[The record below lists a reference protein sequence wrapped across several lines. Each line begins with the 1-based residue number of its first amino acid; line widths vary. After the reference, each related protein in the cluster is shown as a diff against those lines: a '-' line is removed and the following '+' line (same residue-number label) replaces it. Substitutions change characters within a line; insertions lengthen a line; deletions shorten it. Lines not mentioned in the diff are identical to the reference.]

1 MIFKIGIF
9 LIALESALHLSL
21 QEKHSSP
28 IRESW
33 ACPYGHGMRVV
44 RDDEARELTKQNEKN
59 ELFLNSSELLIHAK
73 NLPQRLQRLALL
85 PWFECWLQQLR
96 TEKKSEHTIRAY
108 IVAAKTFTTTSLPNE
123 EVGTWDIVKEISV
136 SDLFTRCEPNNG
148 RIDSW
153 LNTIGDL
160 RPATINARIAAVTH
174 LLKWLS
180 YSIPE
185 WIQRPTRSRSLPRT
199 LGKTD
204 LQKVRLAATRSEDP
218 IAFPIITM
226 MLDTGLRCS
235 EICNLDLDDVD
246 LDDLSALVIGGK
258 GEKDRTV
265 LFTNAT
271 LNALEAWRPIRNTR
285 LKSCVRK
292 EDERS
297 LFFSSRSRRLNPRSV
312 QKLLDRIADASDIPR
327 TRLSPHVLRHSFAT
341 GLLERGADLVTIQR
355 LLGHANIS
363 TTRVYLEIGDQTLRE
378 IYHRA
383 QSLPIIDEA
392 DKDFSIENKIENS
405 PIVK

>member
-1 MIFKIGIF
+1 
-9 LIALESALHLSL
+9 
-21 QEKHSSP
+21 
-28 IRESW
+28 
-33 ACPYGHGMRVV
+33 MRVV
-44 RDDEARELTKQNEKN
+44 RDDEARELSKQNEQIDDSWVVETPQN
-59 ELFLNSSELLIHAK
+59 EPVLSSSELLIHTK

-85 PWFECWLQQLR
+85 PWFECWKQQLR
-96 TEKKSEHTIRAY
+96 AEKKSEHTIRAY
-108 IVAAKTFTTTSLPNE
+108 VVAAKTFTITSLPNE
-123 EVGTWDIVKEISV
+123 ENETWDTIQNLRV
-136 SDLFTRCEPNNG
+136 SELFTRSNPNNG

-153 LNTIGDL
+153 LNTIGEL
-160 RPATINARIAAVTH
+160 RPATINARIAAITH
-174 LLKWLS
+174 LLKWLG
-180 YSIPE
+180 YTIPE
-185 WIQRPTRSRSLPRT
+185 WIQRPSRSRSLPRT
-199 LGKTD
+199 LGKSD

-271 LNALEAWRPIRNTR
+271 LNALEAWSPIRNAR
-285 LKSCVRK
+285 LKSCTRK
-292 EDERS
+292 DDERS

-383 QSLPIIDEA
+383 QSSQENEKIDNDDA
-392 DKDFSIENKIENS
+392 TIENKIEKT
-405 PIVK
+405 PIIE

>member
-1 MIFKIGIF
+1 
-9 LIALESALHLSL
+9 
-21 QEKHSSP
+21 
-28 IRESW
+28 
-33 ACPYGHGMRVV
+33 MRVV
-44 RDDEARELTKQNEKN
+44 RDDEARELTEQNEEKTISKVVVDSKDKSD
-59 ELFLNSSELLIHAK
+59 LNSAELLIHTK

-85 PWFECWLQQLR
+85 PWFECWSQQLK
-96 TEKKSEHTIRAY
+96 TEKKSEHTIRSY
-108 IVAAKTFTTTSLPNE
+108 VVAAKTFTITHLPNE
-123 EVGTWDIVKEISV
+123 KISSWNEIKEIQV
-136 SDLFTRCEPNNG
+136 SELFNRINPDNG

-160 RPATINARIAAVTH
+160 RPATINARIAAITH
-174 LLKWLS
+174 LLKWMG
-180 YSIPE
+180 YAIPE
-185 WIQRPTRSRSLPRT
+185 WIQRPARSRTLPRT
-199 LGKTD
+199 LGKND
-204 LQKVRLAATRSEDP
+204 LQKVRLAAIRSEDP

-246 LDDLSALVIGGK
+246 LEDLSALVIGGK

-271 LNALEAWRPIRNTR
+271 SDALDAWRPIRNTR
-285 LKSCVRK
+285 LKNCTREK
-292 EDERS
+292 DLRS

-383 QSLPIIDEA
+383 QSSP
-392 DKDFSIENKIENS
+392 SIAELESEYSANNEEITESALSIK
-405 PIVK
+405 

>member
-1 MIFKIGIF
+1 
-9 LIALESALHLSL
+9 
-21 QEKHSSP
+21 
-28 IRESW
+28 
-33 ACPYGHGMRVV
+33 MRVV
-44 RDDEARELTKQNEKN
+44 RDDEARELTKQNEEKTMSEIVEN
-59 ELFLNSSELLIHAK
+59 SGQALNLNRTEILIHTK
-73 NLPQRLQRLALL
+73 NLPQRLQRLAFL
-85 PWFECWLQQLR
+85 PWFECWIQQLR
-96 TEKKSEHTIRAY
+96 TEKKSEHTIRSY
-108 IVAAKTFTTTSLPNE
+108 IVAAKAFTTTILPNE
-123 EVGTWDIVKEISV
+123 KKTSWKEIKNIQV
-136 SDLFTRCEPNNG
+136 TELFNRSNPENG
-148 RIDSW
+148 RIDAW
-153 LNTIGDL
+153 LNSIGEL
-160 RPATINARIAAVTH
+160 KPATINARIAAVTH
-174 LLKWLS
+174 LLKWMGHTV
-180 YSIPE
+180 PE

-199 LGKTD
+199 LGKND
-204 LQKVRLAATRSEDP
+204 LQKVRLAAMRSEDP
-218 IAFPIITM
+218 IAYPIITM

-246 LDDLSALVIGGK
+246 LEDLSALVIGGK

-271 LNALEAWRPIRNTR
+271 LDALDAWKPIRNVR
-285 LKSCVRK
+285 LKNCLK
-292 EDERS
+292 EEDKRS

-383 QSLPIIDEA
+383 QSSPSITELESEELDIKEER
-392 DKDFSIENKIENS
+392 IENIS
-405 PIVK
+405 PSIK

>member
-1 MIFKIGIF
+1 
-9 LIALESALHLSL
+9 
-21 QEKHSSP
+21 
-28 IRESW
+28 
-33 ACPYGHGMRVV
+33 MRVV
-44 RDDEARELTKQNEKN
+44 RDDEARELSKQNEQIDDSWVVETPQN
-59 ELFLNSSELLIHAK
+59 EPVLSSSELLIHTK

-85 PWFECWLQQLR
+85 PWFECWKQQLR
-96 TEKKSEHTIRAY
+96 AEKKSEHTIRAY
-108 IVAAKTFTTTSLPNE
+108 VVAAKTFTITPLPNE
-123 EVGTWDIVKEISV
+123 ENETWDTIQNLRV
-136 SDLFTRCEPNNG
+136 SELFTRSNPNNG

-153 LNTIGDL
+153 LNTIGEL
-160 RPATINARIAAVTH
+160 RPATINARIAAITH
-174 LLKWLS
+174 LLKWLG
-180 YSIPE
+180 YTIPE
-185 WIQRPTRSRSLPRT
+185 WIQRPSRSRSLPRT
-199 LGKTD
+199 LGKSD

-271 LNALEAWRPIRNTR
+271 LNALEAWSPIRNAR
-285 LKSCVRK
+285 LKSCTRK
-292 EDERS
+292 DDERS

-383 QSLPIIDEA
+383 QSSQENEKIDNDDA
-392 DKDFSIENKIENS
+392 TVENKIENT
-405 PIVK
+405 PIIE

>member
-1 MIFKIGIF
+1 
-9 LIALESALHLSL
+9 
-21 QEKHSSP
+21 
-28 IRESW
+28 
-33 ACPYGHGMRVV
+33 MRVV
-44 RDDEARELTKQNEKN
+44 RDDEARELTEQNEEKTISKVVANSN
-59 ELFLNSSELLIHAK
+59 EELNLNSAELLIHTK

-85 PWFECWLQQLR
+85 PWFECWSQQLK
-96 TEKKSEHTIRAY
+96 TEKKSEHTIRSY
-108 IVAAKTFTTTSLPNE
+108 VVAAKTFTTTPLPNE
-123 EVGTWDIVKEISV
+123 EIMSWNEIKEIQV
-136 SDLFTRCEPNNG
+136 SELFNRSNPNNG

-160 RPATINARIAAVTH
+160 RPATINARIAAITH
-174 LLKWLS
+174 LLKWMG
-180 YSIPE
+180 YTIPE
-185 WIQRPTRSRSLPRT
+185 WIQRPARSRSLPRT
-199 LGKTD
+199 LGKND
-204 LQKVRLAATRSEDP
+204 LQKVRLAAMRSEDP
-218 IAFPIITM
+218 IAFPVITM

-246 LDDLSALVIGGK
+246 LEDLSALVIGGK

-271 LNALEAWRPIRNTR
+271 LDALDAWRPIRNAR
-285 LKSCVRK
+285 LKNCTREK
-292 EDERS
+292 DQRS

-383 QSLPIIDEA
+383 QSSISIAELESENSETTEEIAESAPII
-392 DKDFSIENKIENS
+392 K
-405 PIVK
+405 

>member
-1 MIFKIGIF
+1 
-9 LIALESALHLSL
+9 
-21 QEKHSSP
+21 
-28 IRESW
+28 
-33 ACPYGHGMRVV
+33 MRVV
-44 RDDEARELTKQNEKN
+44 RDDEARELTKQNEEKIISEVIDDSN
-59 ELFLNSSELLIHAK
+59 HELNLKGAELLIHTK
-73 NLPQRLQRLALL
+73 KLPQRLQRLAFL
-85 PWFECWLQQLR
+85 PWYECWTQQLK
-96 TEKKSEHTIRAY
+96 TEKKSEHTIRSY
-108 IVAAKTFTTTSLPNE
+108 VVAAKTFTTTTLPNE
-123 EVGTWDIVKEISV
+123 EILSWNEIKEIQV
-136 SDLFTRCEPNNG
+136 SELFNRSNPNNG
-148 RIDSW
+148 RVDSW

-160 RPATINARIAAVTH
+160 RPATINARIAAITH
-174 LLKWLS
+174 LLKWMG
-180 YSIPE
+180 YAIPE
-185 WIQRPTRSRSLPRT
+185 WIQRPARSRSLPRT
-199 LGKTD
+199 LGKND
-204 LQKVRLAATRSEDP
+204 LQKVRLAAIRSEDP

-246 LDDLSALVIGGK
+246 LEDLSALVIGGK

-271 LNALEAWRPIRNTR
+271 LDALDAWRPIRNAR
-285 LKSCVRK
+285 LKNCTRE
-292 EDERS
+292 EDMRS

-383 QSLPIIDEA
+383 QSSPSIADLESDSGQITEDITENLP
-392 DKDFSIENKIENS
+392 SIK
-405 PIVK
+405 

>member
-1 MIFKIGIF
+1 
-9 LIALESALHLSL
+9 
-21 QEKHSSP
+21 
-28 IRESW
+28 
-33 ACPYGHGMRVV
+33 MRVV
-44 RDDEARELTKQNEKN
+44 RDDEARELTEQNEEKTISKVVVNSN
-59 ELFLNSSELLIHAK
+59 EELNLNSAELLIHTK

-85 PWFECWLQQLR
+85 PWFECWSQQLK
-96 TEKKSEHTIRAY
+96 TEKKSEHTIRSY
-108 IVAAKTFTTTSLPNE
+108 VVAAKTFTTTPLPNE
-123 EVGTWDIVKEISV
+123 KIMSWNEIKEIQV
-136 SDLFTRCEPNNG
+136 SELFNRSNPNNG

-160 RPATINARIAAVTH
+160 RPATINARIAAITH
-174 LLKWLS
+174 LLKWMG
-180 YSIPE
+180 YTIPE
-185 WIQRPTRSRSLPRT
+185 WIQRPARSRSLPRT
-199 LGKTD
+199 LGKND
-204 LQKVRLAATRSEDP
+204 LQKVRLAAMRSEDP
-218 IAFPIITM
+218 IAFPVITM

-246 LDDLSALVIGGK
+246 LEDLSALVIGGK

-271 LNALEAWRPIRNTR
+271 LDALDAWRPIRNAR
-285 LKSCVRK
+285 LKNCTREK
-292 EDERS
+292 DQRS

-383 QSLPIIDEA
+383 QSSISIAELESENSKTTEEITESAPII
-392 DKDFSIENKIENS
+392 K
-405 PIVK
+405 

>member
-1 MIFKIGIF
+1 
-9 LIALESALHLSL
+9 
-21 QEKHSSP
+21 
-28 IRESW
+28 
-33 ACPYGHGMRVV
+33 MRVV
-44 RDDEARELTKQNEKN
+44 RDDEARELTEQNEEKTISKVVANSN
-59 ELFLNSSELLIHAK
+59 EELNLNGAELLIHTK

-85 PWFECWLQQLR
+85 PWFECWSQQLK
-96 TEKKSEHTIRAY
+96 TEKKSEHTIRSY
-108 IVAAKTFTTTSLPNE
+108 VIAAKTFTTTPLPNE
-123 EVGTWDIVKEISV
+123 EIMSWNEIKEIQV
-136 SDLFTRCEPNNG
+136 SELFNRSNPNNG

-153 LNTIGDL
+153 LNTIGNL
-160 RPATINARIAAVTH
+160 RPATINARIAAITH
-174 LLKWLS
+174 LLKWMG
-180 YSIPE
+180 YTIPE
-185 WIQRPTRSRSLPRT
+185 WIQRPARSRSLPRT
-199 LGKTD
+199 LGKND
-204 LQKVRLAATRSEDP
+204 LQKVRLAAIRSEDP
-218 IAFPIITM
+218 IAFPVITM

-246 LDDLSALVIGGK
+246 LEDLSALVIGGK

-271 LNALEAWRPIRNTR
+271 LDALDAWRPIRNAR
-285 LKSCVRK
+285 LKNCTREK
-292 EDERS
+292 DQRS

-383 QSLPIIDEA
+383 QS
-392 DKDFSIENKIENS
+392 SISIAELESENS
-405 PIVK
+405 ETTEEITESAPTIK

>member
-1 MIFKIGIF
+1 
-9 LIALESALHLSL
+9 
-21 QEKHSSP
+21 
-28 IRESW
+28 
-33 ACPYGHGMRVV
+33 MRVV
-44 RDDEARELTKQNEKN
+44 RDDEARELTKQNEEKIISEVIDGSN
-59 ELFLNSSELLIHAK
+59 HESNLKGAELLIHTK
-73 NLPQRLQRLALL
+73 KLPQRLQRLAFL
-85 PWFECWLQQLR
+85 PWYECWTQQLK
-96 TEKKSEHTIRAY
+96 TEKKSEHTIRSY
-108 IVAAKTFTTTSLPNE
+108 VVAAKTFTTTTLPNE
-123 EVGTWDIVKEISV
+123 EILSWDEIKEIQV
-136 SDLFTRCEPNNG
+136 SELFNRSNPNNG
-148 RIDSW
+148 RVDSW

-160 RPATINARIAAVTH
+160 RPATINARIAAITH
-174 LLKWLS
+174 LLKWMG
-180 YSIPE
+180 YAIPE
-185 WIQRPTRSRSLPRT
+185 WIQRPARSRSLPRT
-199 LGKTD
+199 LGKND
-204 LQKVRLAATRSEDP
+204 LQKVRLAAIRSEDP

-246 LDDLSALVIGGK
+246 LEDLSALVIGGK

-271 LNALEAWRPIRNTR
+271 LDALDAWRPIRNAR
-285 LKSCVRK
+285 LKNCIRE
-292 EDERS
+292 EDMRS

-383 QSLPIIDEA
+383 QSSPSIADLESDSEQITEDIAENLP
-392 DKDFSIENKIENS
+392 SIK
-405 PIVK
+405 

>member
-1 MIFKIGIF
+1 
-9 LIALESALHLSL
+9 
-21 QEKHSSP
+21 
-28 IRESW
+28 
-33 ACPYGHGMRVV
+33 MRVV
-44 RDDEARELTKQNEKN
+44 RDDEARELTEQNEEKTISKVVVNSN
-59 ELFLNSSELLIHAK
+59 EKLNLNSAELLIHTK

-85 PWFECWLQQLR
+85 PWFECWSQQLK
-96 TEKKSEHTIRAY
+96 TEKKSEHTIRSY
-108 IVAAKTFTTTSLPNE
+108 VVAAKTFTTTPLPNE
-123 EVGTWDIVKEISV
+123 EIISWNEIKEIQV
-136 SDLFTRCEPNNG
+136 SELFNRSNPNNG

-160 RPATINARIAAVTH
+160 RPATINARIAAITH
-174 LLKWLS
+174 LLKWMG
-180 YSIPE
+180 YTIPE
-185 WIQRPTRSRSLPRT
+185 WIQRPARSRSLPRT
-199 LGKTD
+199 LGKND
-204 LQKVRLAATRSEDP
+204 LQKVRLAAIRSEDP
-218 IAFPIITM
+218 IAFPVITM

-246 LDDLSALVIGGK
+246 LEDLSALVIGGK

-271 LNALEAWRPIRNTR
+271 LDALDAWRPIRNAR
-285 LKSCVRK
+285 LKNCTREK
-292 EDERS
+292 DQRS

-383 QSLPIIDEA
+383 QS
-392 DKDFSIENKIENS
+392 SISIAELESENS
-405 PIVK
+405 ETTEEITESAPTVK

>member
-1 MIFKIGIF
+1 
-9 LIALESALHLSL
+9 
-21 QEKHSSP
+21 
-28 IRESW
+28 
-33 ACPYGHGMRVV
+33 MRVV
-44 RDDEARELTKQNEKN
+44 RDDEARELTEQNEEKTISEVVVNSN
-59 ELFLNSSELLIHAK
+59 EKLNLNSTELLIHTK
-73 NLPQRLQRLALL
+73 NLPQRLQRLAFL
-85 PWFECWLQQLR
+85 PWFECWSQQLK
-96 TEKKSEHTIRAY
+96 TEKKSEHTIRSY
-108 IVAAKTFTTTSLPNE
+108 VVAAKTFTTTPLPNE
-123 EVGTWDIVKEISV
+123 EIISWNEIKEIQV
-136 SDLFTRCEPNNG
+136 SELFNRSNPNNG

-160 RPATINARIAAVTH
+160 RPATINARIAAITH
-174 LLKWLS
+174 LLKWMG
-180 YSIPE
+180 YTIPE
-185 WIQRPTRSRSLPRT
+185 WIQRPARSRSLPRT
-199 LGKTD
+199 LGKND
-204 LQKVRLAATRSEDP
+204 LKKVRLAAIRSEDP
-218 IAFPIITM
+218 IAFPVITM

-246 LDDLSALVIGGK
+246 LEDLSALVIGGK

-271 LNALEAWRPIRNTR
+271 LDALDAWRPIRNAR
-285 LKSCVRK
+285 LKNCTREK
-292 EDERS
+292 DQRS

-383 QSLPIIDEA
+383 QS
-392 DKDFSIENKIENS
+392 SISIAELESENS
-405 PIVK
+405 ETTEEITESAPTVK

>member
-1 MIFKIGIF
+1 
-9 LIALESALHLSL
+9 
-21 QEKHSSP
+21 
-28 IRESW
+28 
-33 ACPYGHGMRVV
+33 MRVV
-44 RDDEARELTKQNEKN
+44 RDGEARELTEQNEEKTISKVVANSN
-59 ELFLNSSELLIHAK
+59 EELNLNSAELLIHTK

-85 PWFECWLQQLR
+85 PWFECWSQQLK
-96 TEKKSEHTIRAY
+96 TEKKSEHTIRSY
-108 IVAAKTFTTTSLPNE
+108 VVAAKTFTTTPLPNE
-123 EVGTWDIVKEISV
+123 EIMSWNEIKEIQV
-136 SDLFTRCEPNNG
+136 SELFNRSNPNNG

-160 RPATINARIAAVTH
+160 RPATINARIAAITH
-174 LLKWLS
+174 LLKWMG
-180 YSIPE
+180 YTIPE
-185 WIQRPTRSRSLPRT
+185 WIQRPARSRSLPRT
-199 LGKTD
+199 LGKND
-204 LQKVRLAATRSEDP
+204 LQKVRLAAMRSEDP
-218 IAFPIITM
+218 IAFPVITM

-246 LDDLSALVIGGK
+246 LEDLSALVIGGK

-271 LNALEAWRPIRNTR
+271 LDALDAWRPIRNAR
-285 LKSCVRK
+285 LKNCTREK
-292 EDERS
+292 DQRS

-383 QSLPIIDEA
+383 QS
-392 DKDFSIENKIENS
+392 SISIAELESENS
-405 PIVK
+405 ETIEEITQRLL

>member
-1 MIFKIGIF
+1 
-9 LIALESALHLSL
+9 
-21 QEKHSSP
+21 
-28 IRESW
+28 
-33 ACPYGHGMRVV
+33 MRVV
-44 RDDEARELTKQNEKN
+44 RDDEARELTKQNEKIEN
-59 ELFLNSSELLIHAK
+59 SQGVKSLNDESYLNSTELLIHTK

-85 PWFECWLQQLR
+85 PWFDCWLQQLR

-108 IVAAKTFTTTSLPNE
+108 IVAAKTFTVTSLPDEKNE
-123 EVGTWDIVKEISV
+123 SWDIIKELRV
-136 SDLFTRCEPNNG
+136 SELFTRINPNNG

-153 LNTIGDL
+153 LNTIGNL
-160 RPATINARIAAVTH
+160 RPATINARIAAITH
-174 LLKWLS
+174 ILKWLG
-180 YSIPE
+180 YTIPE
-185 WIQRPTRSRSLPRT
+185 WIQRPARSRSLPRT
-199 LGKTD
+199 LGKSD
-204 LQKVRLAATRSEDP
+204 LKKVRLAATRSEDP

-226 MLDTGLRCS
+226 ILDTGLRCS

-271 LNALEAWRPIRNTR
+271 SNALEAWEPIRNAR
-285 LKSCVRK
+285 LKSCIRK
-292 EDERS
+292 DDQRS

-383 QSLPIIDEA
+383 QSSPSIAELESEENITSEQIQVNPQIID
-392 DKDFSIENKIENS
+392 
-405 PIVK
+405 

>member
-1 MIFKIGIF
+1 
-9 LIALESALHLSL
+9 
-21 QEKHSSP
+21 
-28 IRESW
+28 
-33 ACPYGHGMRVV
+33 MRVV
-44 RDDEARELTKQNEKN
+44 RDDEARELTEQNEEKTTSKVVVDSKDK
-59 ELFLNSSELLIHAK
+59 LDLNSTELLIHTK

-85 PWFECWLQQLR
+85 PWFECWSQQLK
-96 TEKKSEHTIRAY
+96 TEKKSEHTIRSY
-108 IVAAKTFTTTSLPNE
+108 VVAAKTFTITHLPNE
-123 EVGTWDIVKEISV
+123 NISSWNEIKEIQV
-136 SDLFTRCEPNNG
+136 SELFYRINPDNG

-160 RPATINARIAAVTH
+160 RPATINARIAAITH
-174 LLKWLS
+174 LLKWMG
-180 YSIPE
+180 YAIPE
-185 WIQRPTRSRSLPRT
+185 WIQRPARSRTLPRT
-199 LGKTD
+199 LGKND
-204 LQKVRLAATRSEDP
+204 LQKVRLAAIRSEDP

-246 LDDLSALVIGGK
+246 LEDLSALVIGGK

-271 LNALEAWRPIRNTR
+271 SDALDAWRPIRNTR
-285 LKSCVRK
+285 LKNCTREK
-292 EDERS
+292 DLRS

-383 QSLPIIDEA
+383 QSSP
-392 DKDFSIENKIENS
+392 SITELESEYSANNEEITESALSIK
-405 PIVK
+405 

>member
-1 MIFKIGIF
+1 
-9 LIALESALHLSL
+9 
-21 QEKHSSP
+21 
-28 IRESW
+28 
-33 ACPYGHGMRVV
+33 MRVV
-44 RDDEARELTKQNEKN
+44 RDDEARELTEQNEEKTTSKVVVDSKDK
-59 ELFLNSSELLIHAK
+59 LDLNSTELLIHTK

-85 PWFECWLQQLR
+85 PWFECWSQQLK
-96 TEKKSEHTIRAY
+96 TEKKSEHTIRSYA
-108 IVAAKTFTTTSLPNE
+108 VAAKTFTITPLPNE
-123 EVGTWDIVKEISV
+123 KISSWNEIKEIQV
-136 SDLFTRCEPNNG
+136 SELFRRINPDNG

-160 RPATINARIAAVTH
+160 RPATINARIAAITH
-174 LLKWLS
+174 LLKWMG
-180 YSIPE
+180 YTIPE
-185 WIQRPTRSRSLPRT
+185 WIQRPARSRSLPRT
-199 LGKTD
+199 LGKND
-204 LQKVRLAATRSEDP
+204 LQKVRLAAMRSEDP
-218 IAFPIITM
+218 IAFPVITM

-246 LDDLSALVIGGK
+246 LEDLSALVIGGK

-271 LNALEAWRPIRNTR
+271 LDALDAWRPIRNAR
-285 LKSCVRK
+285 LKNCTREK
-292 EDERS
+292 DQRS

-383 QSLPIIDEA
+383 QSSISIGELESENSETTEEIAESVPII
-392 DKDFSIENKIENS
+392 K
-405 PIVK
+405 

>member
-1 MIFKIGIF
+1 
-9 LIALESALHLSL
+9 
-21 QEKHSSP
+21 
-28 IRESW
+28 
-33 ACPYGHGMRVV
+33 MRVV
-44 RDDEARELTKQNEKN
+44 RDDEARELTEQNEEKTISKVVMNSN
-59 ELFLNSSELLIHAK
+59 EKLNLNSAELLIHTK

-85 PWFECWLQQLR
+85 PWFECWSQQLK
-96 TEKKSEHTIRAY
+96 TEKKSEHTIRSY
-108 IVAAKTFTTTSLPNE
+108 VVAAKTFTTTPLPNE
-123 EVGTWDIVKEISV
+123 EIMSWNEIKEIQV
-136 SDLFTRCEPNNG
+136 SELFNRSNPNNG

-153 LNTIGDL
+153 LNTSGDL
-160 RPATINARIAAVTH
+160 RPATINARIAAITH
-174 LLKWLS
+174 LLKWMG
-180 YSIPE
+180 YTIPE
-185 WIQRPTRSRSLPRT
+185 WIQRPARSRSLPRT
-199 LGKTD
+199 LGKND
-204 LQKVRLAATRSEDP
+204 LQKVRLAAIRSEDP
-218 IAFPIITM
+218 IAFPVITM

-246 LDDLSALVIGGK
+246 LEDLSALVIGGK

-271 LNALEAWRPIRNTR
+271 LDALDAWRPIRNAR
-285 LKSCVRK
+285 LKNCTREK
-292 EDERS
+292 DQRS

-383 QSLPIIDEA
+383 QS
-392 DKDFSIENKIENS
+392 SISIAELESENS
-405 PIVK
+405 ETTEEITESAPTVK

>member
-1 MIFKIGIF
+1 
-9 LIALESALHLSL
+9 
-21 QEKHSSP
+21 
-28 IRESW
+28 
-33 ACPYGHGMRVV
+33 MRVV
-44 RDDEARELTKQNEKN
+44 RDDEARELTEQNEEKTTSKVVVDSKDK
-59 ELFLNSSELLIHAK
+59 LDLNSTELLIHTK

-85 PWFECWLQQLR
+85 PWFECWSQQLK
-96 TEKKSEHTIRAY
+96 TEKKSEHTIRSYA
-108 IVAAKTFTTTSLPNE
+108 VAAKTFTITPLPNE
-123 EVGTWDIVKEISV
+123 KISSWNEIKVIQV
-136 SDLFTRCEPNNG
+136 SELFRRINPDNG

-160 RPATINARIAAVTH
+160 RPATINARIAAITH
-174 LLKWLS
+174 LLKWMG
-180 YSIPE
+180 YAIPE
-185 WIQRPTRSRSLPRT
+185 WIQRPARSRTLPRT
-199 LGKTD
+199 LGKND
-204 LQKVRLAATRSEDP
+204 LQKVRLAAIRSEDP

-246 LDDLSALVIGGK
+246 LEDLSALVIGGK

-271 LNALEAWRPIRNTR
+271 SDALDAWRPIRNTR
-285 LKSCVRK
+285 LKNCTREK
-292 EDERS
+292 DLRS

-383 QSLPIIDEA
+383 QSSP
-392 DKDFSIENKIENS
+392 SIAELESEYSANNEEITESALSIK
-405 PIVK
+405 

>member
-1 MIFKIGIF
+1 
-9 LIALESALHLSL
+9 
-21 QEKHSSP
+21 
-28 IRESW
+28 
-33 ACPYGHGMRVV
+33 MRVV
-44 RDDEARELTKQNEKN
+44 RDDEARELTEQNEEKTTSKVFVDSKDK
-59 ELFLNSSELLIHAK
+59 LDLNSTELLIHTK

-85 PWFECWLQQLR
+85 PWFECWSQQLK
-96 TEKKSEHTIRAY
+96 TEKKSEHTIRSY
-108 IVAAKTFTTTSLPNE
+108 VVAAKTFTITPLPNE
-123 EVGTWDIVKEISV
+123 KISSWNEIKEIQV
-136 SDLFTRCEPNNG
+136 SELFRRINPDNG

-160 RPATINARIAAVTH
+160 RPATINARIAAITH
-174 LLKWLS
+174 LLKWMG
-180 YSIPE
+180 YAIPE
-185 WIQRPTRSRSLPRT
+185 WIQRPARSRTLPRT
-199 LGKTD
+199 LGKND
-204 LQKVRLAATRSEDP
+204 LQKVRLAAIRSEDP

-246 LDDLSALVIGGK
+246 LEDLSALVIGGK

-271 LNALEAWRPIRNTR
+271 SDALDAWRPIRNAR
-285 LKSCVRK
+285 LKNCTREK
-292 EDERS
+292 DLRS

-383 QSLPIIDEA
+383 QSSP
-392 DKDFSIENKIENS
+392 SIAELESEYSANNEEITESAISIK
-405 PIVK
+405 

>member
-1 MIFKIGIF
+1 
-9 LIALESALHLSL
+9 
-21 QEKHSSP
+21 
-28 IRESW
+28 
-33 ACPYGHGMRVV
+33 MRVV
-44 RDDEARELTKQNEKN
+44 RDGEARELTEQNEEKTISKVVANSN
-59 ELFLNSSELLIHAK
+59 EELNLNSAELLIHTK

-85 PWFECWLQQLR
+85 PWFECWSQQLK
-96 TEKKSEHTIRAY
+96 TEKKSEHTIRSY
-108 IVAAKTFTTTSLPNE
+108 VVAAKTFTTTPLPNE
-123 EVGTWDIVKEISV
+123 EIMSWNEIKEIQV
-136 SDLFTRCEPNNG
+136 SELFNRSNPNNG

-160 RPATINARIAAVTH
+160 RPATINARIAAITH
-174 LLKWLS
+174 LLKWMG
-180 YSIPE
+180 YTIPE
-185 WIQRPTRSRSLPRT
+185 WIQRPARSRSLPRT
-199 LGKTD
+199 LGKND
-204 LQKVRLAATRSEDP
+204 LQKVRLAAMRSEDP
-218 IAFPIITM
+218 IAFPVITM

-246 LDDLSALVIGGK
+246 LEDLSALVIGGK

-271 LNALEAWRPIRNTR
+271 LDALDAWRPIRNAR
-285 LKSCVRK
+285 LKNCTREK
-292 EDERS
+292 DQRS

-383 QSLPIIDEA
+383 QSSISIAELESENSKTTEEITESAPII
-392 DKDFSIENKIENS
+392 K
-405 PIVK
+405 

>member
-1 MIFKIGIF
+1 MLNLNDKNWEKFINKNHIEINK
-9 LIALESALHLSL
+9 LI
-21 QEKHSSP
+21 
-28 IRESW
+28 
-33 ACPYGHGMRVV
+33 
-44 RDDEARELTKQNEKN
+44 DEIKEIQVS
-59 ELFLNSSELLIHAK
+59 ELFNRS
-73 NLPQRLQRLALL
+73 N
-85 PWFECWLQQLR
+85 
-96 TEKKSEHTIRAY
+96 
-108 IVAAKTFTTTSLPNE
+108 
-123 EVGTWDIVKEISV
+123 
-136 SDLFTRCEPNNG
+136 PNNG

-160 RPATINARIAAVTH
+160 RPATINARIAAITH
-174 LLKWLS
+174 LLKWMG
-180 YSIPE
+180 YTIPE
-185 WIQRPTRSRSLPRT
+185 WIQRPARSRSLPRT
-199 LGKTD
+199 LGKND
-204 LQKVRLAATRSEDP
+204 LQKVRLAAMRSEDP
-218 IAFPIITM
+218 IAFPVITM

-246 LDDLSALVIGGK
+246 LEDLSALVIGGK

-271 LNALEAWRPIRNTR
+271 LDALDAWRPIRNAR
-285 LKSCVRK
+285 LKNCTREK
-292 EDERS
+292 DQRS

-383 QSLPIIDEA
+383 QS
-392 DKDFSIENKIENS
+392 SISIAELESENS
-405 PIVK
+405 ETTEEITESAPTVK

>member
-1 MIFKIGIF
+1 
-9 LIALESALHLSL
+9 
-21 QEKHSSP
+21 
-28 IRESW
+28 
-33 ACPYGHGMRVV
+33 MRVV
-44 RDDEARELTKQNEKN
+44 RDEEARELTKQNEEKIISRIVEDSDN
-59 ELFLNSSELLIHAK
+59 GSNLKGAELLIHTK
-73 NLPQRLQRLALL
+73 KLPQRLQRLAFL
-85 PWFECWLQQLR
+85 PWYECWIQQLK
-96 TEKKSEHTIRAY
+96 TEKKSEHTIRSY
-108 IVAAKTFTTTSLPNE
+108 IVAAKTFTTTPLPNDE
-123 EVGTWDIVKEISV
+123 ILSWNEVKEIQV
-136 SDLFTRCEPNNG
+136 SELFNRSNPNNG
-148 RIDSW
+148 RVDSW

-160 RPATINARIAAVTH
+160 RPATINARIAAITH
-174 LLKWLS
+174 LLKWMG

-185 WIQRPTRSRSLPRT
+185 WIQRPARSRSLPRT
-199 LGKTD
+199 LGKND
-204 LQKVRLAATRSEDP
+204 LQKVRLAAIRSEDP

-246 LDDLSALVIGGK
+246 LEDLSALVIGGK

-271 LNALEAWRPIRNTR
+271 LDALDAWRPIRNAR
-285 LKSCVRK
+285 LKNCIRE
-292 EDERS
+292 EDRRS

-383 QSLPIIDEA
+383 QSSP
-392 DKDFSIENKIENS
+392 SIAEIESENAEISEEIAESFPSIK
-405 PIVK
+405 

>member
-1 MIFKIGIF
+1 
-9 LIALESALHLSL
+9 
-21 QEKHSSP
+21 
-28 IRESW
+28 
-33 ACPYGHGMRVV
+33 MRVV
-44 RDDEARELTKQNEKN
+44 RDDEARELTKQNEEKIISEVIDGSN
-59 ELFLNSSELLIHAK
+59 HESNLKGAELLIHTK
-73 NLPQRLQRLALL
+73 KLPQRLQRLAFL
-85 PWFECWLQQLR
+85 PWYECWTQQLK
-96 TEKKSEHTIRAY
+96 TEKKSEHTIRSY
-108 IVAAKTFTTTSLPNE
+108 VVAAKTFTTTTLPNE
-123 EVGTWDIVKEISV
+123 EILSWNEIKEIQV
-136 SDLFTRCEPNNG
+136 SELFNRSNPNNG
-148 RIDSW
+148 RVDSW

-160 RPATINARIAAVTH
+160 RPATINARIAAITH
-174 LLKWLS
+174 LLKWMG
-180 YSIPE
+180 YAIPE
-185 WIQRPTRSRSLPRT
+185 WIQRPARSRSLPRT
-199 LGKTD
+199 LGKND
-204 LQKVRLAATRSEDP
+204 LQKVRLAAIRSEDP

-246 LDDLSALVIGGK
+246 LEDLSALVIGGK

-271 LNALEAWRPIRNTR
+271 LDALDAWRPIRNAR
-285 LKSCVRK
+285 LKNCIRE
-292 EDERS
+292 EDMRS

-383 QSLPIIDEA
+383 QSSPSIADLESDSEQITEDIAENLP
-392 DKDFSIENKIENS
+392 SIK
-405 PIVK
+405 

>member
-1 MIFKIGIF
+1 
-9 LIALESALHLSL
+9 
-21 QEKHSSP
+21 
-28 IRESW
+28 
-33 ACPYGHGMRVV
+33 MRVV
-44 RDDEARELTKQNEKN
+44 RDDEARELTEQNEEKTTSKVVVDSKDK
-59 ELFLNSSELLIHAK
+59 LDLNSTELLIHTK

-85 PWFECWLQQLR
+85 PWFECWSQQLK
-96 TEKKSEHTIRAY
+96 TEKKSEHTIRSY
-108 IVAAKTFTTTSLPNE
+108 VVAAKTFTITPLPNE
-123 EVGTWDIVKEISV
+123 KISSWNEIKEIQV
-136 SDLFTRCEPNNG
+136 SELFNRINPDNG

-160 RPATINARIAAVTH
+160 RPATINARIAAITH
-174 LLKWLS
+174 LLKWMG
-180 YSIPE
+180 YAIPE
-185 WIQRPTRSRSLPRT
+185 WIQRPARSRTLPRT
-199 LGKTD
+199 LGKND
-204 LQKVRLAATRSEDP
+204 LQKVRLAAIRSEDP

-246 LDDLSALVIGGK
+246 LEDLSALVIGGK

-271 LNALEAWRPIRNTR
+271 SDALDAWRPIRNAR
-285 LKSCVRK
+285 LKNCTREK
-292 EDERS
+292 DLRS

-383 QSLPIIDEA
+383 QSSP
-392 DKDFSIENKIENS
+392 SIAELESEYSANNEEITESALSIK
-405 PIVK
+405 

>member
-1 MIFKIGIF
+1 
-9 LIALESALHLSL
+9 
-21 QEKHSSP
+21 
-28 IRESW
+28 
-33 ACPYGHGMRVV
+33 MRVV
-44 RDDEARELTKQNEKN
+44 RDDEARELTEQNEEKTISKVVVNSN
-59 ELFLNSSELLIHAK
+59 EKLNLNSTELLIHTK
-73 NLPQRLQRLALL
+73 NLPQRLKRLALL
-85 PWFECWLQQLR
+85 PWFECWSQQLK
-96 TEKKSEHTIRAY
+96 TEKKSEHTIRSY
-108 IVAAKTFTTTSLPNE
+108 VVAAKTFTTTPLPNE
-123 EVGTWDIVKEISV
+123 EIMSWNEIKEIQV
-136 SDLFTRCEPNNG
+136 SELFNRSNPNNG

-160 RPATINARIAAVTH
+160 RPATINARIAAITH
-174 LLKWLS
+174 LLKWMG
-180 YSIPE
+180 YTIPE
-185 WIQRPTRSRSLPRT
+185 WIQRPARSRSLPRT
-199 LGKTD
+199 LGKND
-204 LQKVRLAATRSEDP
+204 LQKVRLAAMRSEDP
-218 IAFPIITM
+218 IAFPVITM

-246 LDDLSALVIGGK
+246 LEDLSALVIGGK

-271 LNALEAWRPIRNTR
+271 LDALDAWRPIRNAR
-285 LKSCVRK
+285 LKNCTREK
-292 EDERS
+292 DQRS

-383 QSLPIIDEA
+383 QS
-392 DKDFSIENKIENS
+392 SISIAELESENS
-405 PIVK
+405 ETIEEIIESTPTVK

>member
-1 MIFKIGIF
+1 
-9 LIALESALHLSL
+9 
-21 QEKHSSP
+21 
-28 IRESW
+28 
-33 ACPYGHGMRVV
+33 MRVV
-44 RDDEARELTKQNEKN
+44 RDDEARELTEQNEEKTISKVVVN
-59 ELFLNSSELLIHAK
+59 SNDDLNLNSTELLIHTK

-85 PWFECWLQQLR
+85 PWFECWSQQLK
-96 TEKKSEHTIRAY
+96 TEKKSEHTIRSY
-108 IVAAKTFTTTSLPNE
+108 VVAAKTFTITPLPNE
-123 EVGTWDIVKEISV
+123 EIMSWNEIKEIQV
-136 SDLFTRCEPNNG
+136 SELFNRSNPNNG

-160 RPATINARIAAVTH
+160 RPATINARIAAITH
-174 LLKWLS
+174 LLKWMG
-180 YSIPE
+180 YTIPE
-185 WIQRPTRSRSLPRT
+185 WIQRPARSRSLPRT
-199 LGKTD
+199 LGKND
-204 LQKVRLAATRSEDP
+204 LQKVRLAAMRSEDP
-218 IAFPIITM
+218 IAFPVITM

-246 LDDLSALVIGGK
+246 LEDLSALVIGGK

-271 LNALEAWRPIRNTR
+271 LDALDAWRPIRNAR
-285 LKSCVRK
+285 LKNCTREK
-292 EDERS
+292 DQRS

-383 QSLPIIDEA
+383 QS
-392 DKDFSIENKIENS
+392 SISIAELESENS
-405 PIVK
+405 ETTEEITPRLL

>member
-1 MIFKIGIF
+1 
-9 LIALESALHLSL
+9 
-21 QEKHSSP
+21 
-28 IRESW
+28 
-33 ACPYGHGMRVV
+33 MRVV
-44 RDDEARELTKQNEKN
+44 RDDEARELSKQNEQIDDSWVVETPQN
-59 ELFLNSSELLIHAK
+59 EPVLSSSELLIHTK

-85 PWFECWLQQLR
+85 PWFECWKQQLR

-108 IVAAKTFTTTSLPNE
+108 VVAAKTFTITPLPNE
-123 EVGTWDIVKEISV
+123 ENETWDTIQNLRV
-136 SDLFTRCEPNNG
+136 SELFTRSNPNNG

-153 LNTIGDL
+153 LNTIGEL
-160 RPATINARIAAVTH
+160 RPATINARIAAITH
-174 LLKWLS
+174 LLKWLG
-180 YSIPE
+180 YTIPE
-185 WIQRPTRSRSLPRT
+185 WIQRPSRSRSLPRT
-199 LGKTD
+199 LGKSD

-271 LNALEAWRPIRNTR
+271 LNALEAWSPIRNAR
-285 LKSCVRK
+285 LKSCTRK
-292 EDERS
+292 DDERS

-383 QSLPIIDEA
+383 QSSQENDKIDN
-392 DKDFSIENKIENS
+392 DDDLTVENKIES
-405 PIVK
+405 TPIIE

>member
-1 MIFKIGIF
+1 
-9 LIALESALHLSL
+9 
-21 QEKHSSP
+21 
-28 IRESW
+28 
-33 ACPYGHGMRVV
+33 MRVV
-44 RDDEARELTKQNEKN
+44 RDDEARELTEQNEEKTISKVVVNSN
-59 ELFLNSSELLIHAK
+59 EELNLNSAELLIHTK

-85 PWFECWLQQLR
+85 PWFECWSQQLK
-96 TEKKSEHTIRAY
+96 TEKKSEHTIRSY
-108 IVAAKTFTTTSLPNE
+108 VVAAKTFTTTPLPNE
-123 EVGTWDIVKEISV
+123 EIMSWNEIKEIQV
-136 SDLFTRCEPNNG
+136 SELFNRSNPNNG

-160 RPATINARIAAVTH
+160 RPATINARIAAITH
-174 LLKWLS
+174 LLKWMG
-180 YSIPE
+180 YTIPE
-185 WIQRPTRSRSLPRT
+185 WIQRPARSRSLPRT
-199 LGKTD
+199 LGKND
-204 LQKVRLAATRSEDP
+204 LQKVRLAAMRSEDP
-218 IAFPIITM
+218 IAFPVITM

-246 LDDLSALVIGGK
+246 LEDLSALVIGGK

-271 LNALEAWRPIRNTR
+271 LDALDAWRPIRNAR
-285 LKSCVRK
+285 LKNCTREK
-292 EDERS
+292 DQRS

-383 QSLPIIDEA
+383 QS
-392 DKDFSIENKIENS
+392 SISIAELESENS
-405 PIVK
+405 EKTEEVTESVPTVK

>member
-1 MIFKIGIF
+1 
-9 LIALESALHLSL
+9 
-21 QEKHSSP
+21 
-28 IRESW
+28 
-33 ACPYGHGMRVV
+33 MRVV
-44 RDDEARELTKQNEKN
+44 RDGEARELTEQNEEKTISKVVANSN
-59 ELFLNSSELLIHAK
+59 EELNLNSAELLIHTK
-73 NLPQRLQRLALL
+73 NLPQRLQGLALL
-85 PWFECWLQQLR
+85 PWFECWSQQLK
-96 TEKKSEHTIRAY
+96 TEKKSEHTIRSY
-108 IVAAKTFTTTSLPNE
+108 VVAAKTFTTTPLPNE
-123 EVGTWDIVKEISV
+123 EIMSWNEIKEIQV
-136 SDLFTRCEPNNG
+136 SELFNRSNPNNG

-160 RPATINARIAAVTH
+160 RPATINARIAAITH
-174 LLKWLS
+174 LLKWMG
-180 YSIPE
+180 YTIPE
-185 WIQRPTRSRSLPRT
+185 WIQRPARSRSLPRT
-199 LGKTD
+199 LGKND
-204 LQKVRLAATRSEDP
+204 LQKVRLAAMRSEDP
-218 IAFPIITM
+218 IAFPVITM

-246 LDDLSALVIGGK
+246 LEDLSALVIGGK

-271 LNALEAWRPIRNTR
+271 LDALDAWRPIRNAR
-285 LKSCVRK
+285 LKNCTREK
-292 EDERS
+292 DQRS

-383 QSLPIIDEA
+383 QSSISIAELESENSKTTEEITESAPII
-392 DKDFSIENKIENS
+392 K
-405 PIVK
+405 

>member
-1 MIFKIGIF
+1 
-9 LIALESALHLSL
+9 
-21 QEKHSSP
+21 
-28 IRESW
+28 
-33 ACPYGHGMRVV
+33 MRVV
-44 RDDEARELTKQNEKN
+44 RDDEARELTKQNEEKIIAEVIDDSNN
-59 ELFLNSSELLIHAK
+59 ELNLKGAELLIHTK
-73 NLPQRLQRLALL
+73 KLPQRLQRLAFL
-85 PWFECWLQQLR
+85 PWYECWTQQLK
-96 TEKKSEHTIRAY
+96 TEKKSEHTIRSY
-108 IVAAKTFTTTSLPNE
+108 VVAAKTFTTTTLPNE
-123 EVGTWDIVKEISV
+123 EILSWNEIKEIQV
-136 SDLFTRCEPNNG
+136 SELFNRSNPNNG
-148 RIDSW
+148 RVDSW

-160 RPATINARIAAVTH
+160 RPATINARIAAITH
-174 LLKWLS
+174 LLKWMG
-180 YSIPE
+180 YAIPE
-185 WIQRPTRSRSLPRT
+185 WIQRPARSRSLPRT
-199 LGKTD
+199 LGKND
-204 LQKVRLAATRSEDP
+204 LQKVRLAAIRSEDP

-246 LDDLSALVIGGK
+246 LEDLSALVIGGK

-271 LNALEAWRPIRNTR
+271 LDALDAWRPIRNAR
-285 LKSCVRK
+285 LKNCTRE
-292 EDERS
+292 EDMRS

-383 QSLPIIDEA
+383 QSSPSIADLESDSGQITEDITENLP
-392 DKDFSIENKIENS
+392 SIK
-405 PIVK
+405 

>member
-1 MIFKIGIF
+1 
-9 LIALESALHLSL
+9 
-21 QEKHSSP
+21 
-28 IRESW
+28 
-33 ACPYGHGMRVV
+33 MRVV
-44 RDDEARELTKQNEKN
+44 RDDEARELTKQNEEKIISEVIDDSN
-59 ELFLNSSELLIHAK
+59 HESNLKGAELLIHTK
-73 NLPQRLQRLALL
+73 KLPQRLQRLAFL
-85 PWFECWLQQLR
+85 PWYECWTQQLK
-96 TEKKSEHTIRAY
+96 TEKKSEHTIRSY
-108 IVAAKTFTTTSLPNE
+108 VVAAKTFTTTTLPNE
-123 EVGTWDIVKEISV
+123 EILSWDEIKEIQV
-136 SDLFTRCEPNNG
+136 SELFNRSNPNNG
-148 RIDSW
+148 RVDSW

-160 RPATINARIAAVTH
+160 RPATINARIAAITH
-174 LLKWLS
+174 LLKWMG
-180 YSIPE
+180 YAIPE
-185 WIQRPTRSRSLPRT
+185 WIQRPARSRSLPRT
-199 LGKTD
+199 LGKND
-204 LQKVRLAATRSEDP
+204 LQKVRLAAIRSEDP

-246 LDDLSALVIGGK
+246 LEDLSALVIGGK

-271 LNALEAWRPIRNTR
+271 LDALDAWRPIRNAR
-285 LKSCVRK
+285 LKNCIRE
-292 EDERS
+292 EDIRS

-383 QSLPIIDEA
+383 QSSPSIADLESDSEQITEDIAENLP
-392 DKDFSIENKIENS
+392 SIK
-405 PIVK
+405 

>member
-1 MIFKIGIF
+1 
-9 LIALESALHLSL
+9 
-21 QEKHSSP
+21 
-28 IRESW
+28 
-33 ACPYGHGMRVV
+33 MRVV
-44 RDDEARELTKQNEKN
+44 RDDEARELTEQNEEKTTSKVVVDSKDK
-59 ELFLNSSELLIHAK
+59 LDLNSTELLIHTK

-85 PWFECWLQQLR
+85 PWFECWSQQLK
-96 TEKKSEHTIRAY
+96 TEKKSEHTIRSYA
-108 IVAAKTFTTTSLPNE
+108 VAAKTFTITPLPNE
-123 EVGTWDIVKEISV
+123 KISSWNEIKEIQV
-136 SDLFTRCEPNNG
+136 SELFRRINPDNG

-160 RPATINARIAAVTH
+160 RPATINARIAAITH
-174 LLKWLS
+174 LLKWMG
-180 YSIPE
+180 YAIPE
-185 WIQRPTRSRSLPRT
+185 WIQRPARSRTLPRT
-199 LGKTD
+199 LGKND
-204 LQKVRLAATRSEDP
+204 LQKVRLAAIRSEDP

-246 LDDLSALVIGGK
+246 LEDLSALVIGGK

-271 LNALEAWRPIRNTR
+271 SDALDAWRPIRNAR
-285 LKSCVRK
+285 LKNCTREK
-292 EDERS
+292 DLRS

-383 QSLPIIDEA
+383 QSSP
-392 DKDFSIENKIENS
+392 SIAELESENS
-405 PIVK
+405 ANNEEITESAISIK

>member
-1 MIFKIGIF
+1 
-9 LIALESALHLSL
+9 
-21 QEKHSSP
+21 
-28 IRESW
+28 
-33 ACPYGHGMRVV
+33 MRVV
-44 RDDEARELTKQNEKN
+44 RDDEARELTEQNEEKTISKVVVNSN
-59 ELFLNSSELLIHAK
+59 EKLNLNSTELLIHTK

-85 PWFECWLQQLR
+85 PWFECWSQQLK
-96 TEKKSEHTIRAY
+96 TEKKSEHTIRSY
-108 IVAAKTFTTTSLPNE
+108 VVAAKTFTTTPLPNE
-123 EVGTWDIVKEISV
+123 EIMSWNEIKEIQV
-136 SDLFTRCEPNNG
+136 SELFNRSNPNNG

-160 RPATINARIAAVTH
+160 RPATINARIAAITH
-174 LLKWLS
+174 LLKWMG
-180 YSIPE
+180 YTIPE
-185 WIQRPTRSRSLPRT
+185 WIQRPARSRSLPRT
-199 LGKTD
+199 LGKND
-204 LQKVRLAATRSEDP
+204 LKKVRLAAIRSEDP
-218 IAFPIITM
+218 IAFPVITM

-246 LDDLSALVIGGK
+246 LEDLSALVIGGK

-271 LNALEAWRPIRNTR
+271 LDALDAWRPIRNAR
-285 LKSCVRK
+285 LKNCTREK
-292 EDERS
+292 DQRS

-383 QSLPIIDEA
+383 QS
-392 DKDFSIENKIENS
+392 SISIAELESENS
-405 PIVK
+405 EKTEEVTESAPTVK

>member
-1 MIFKIGIF
+1 
-9 LIALESALHLSL
+9 
-21 QEKHSSP
+21 
-28 IRESW
+28 
-33 ACPYGHGMRVV
+33 MRVV
-44 RDDEARELTKQNEKN
+44 RDDEARELTEQNEEKTISKVVVNSN
-59 ELFLNSSELLIHAK
+59 EKLNLNSTELLIHTK

-85 PWFECWLQQLR
+85 PWFECWSQQLK
-96 TEKKSEHTIRAY
+96 TEKKSEHTIRSY
-108 IVAAKTFTTTSLPNE
+108 VVAAKTFTTTPLPNE
-123 EVGTWDIVKEISV
+123 EIMSWNEIKEIQV
-136 SDLFTRCEPNNG
+136 SELFNRSNPNNG

-160 RPATINARIAAVTH
+160 RPATINARIAAITH
-174 LLKWLS
+174 LLKWMG
-180 YSIPE
+180 YTIPE
-185 WIQRPTRSRSLPRT
+185 WIQRPARSRSLPRT
-199 LGKTD
+199 LGKND
-204 LQKVRLAATRSEDP
+204 LQKVRLAAMRSEDP
-218 IAFPIITM
+218 IAFPVITM

-246 LDDLSALVIGGK
+246 LEDLSALVIGGK

-271 LNALEAWRPIRNTR
+271 LDALDAWRPIRNAR
-285 LKSCVRK
+285 LKNCTREK
-292 EDERS
+292 DQRS

-383 QSLPIIDEA
+383 QS
-392 DKDFSIENKIENS
+392 SISIAELESENS
-405 PIVK
+405 EKTEEVTESAPTVK

>member
-1 MIFKIGIF
+1 
-9 LIALESALHLSL
+9 
-21 QEKHSSP
+21 
-28 IRESW
+28 
-33 ACPYGHGMRVV
+33 MRVV
-44 RDDEARELTKQNEKN
+44 RDDEARELTEQNEEKTISKVVANSN
-59 ELFLNSSELLIHAK
+59 EELNLNSAELLIHTK

-85 PWFECWLQQLR
+85 PWFECWSQQLK
-96 TEKKSEHTIRAY
+96 TEKKSEHTIRSY
-108 IVAAKTFTTTSLPNE
+108 VIAAKTFTTTPLPNE
-123 EVGTWDIVKEISV
+123 EIMSWNEIKEIQV
-136 SDLFTRCEPNNG
+136 SELFNRSNPNNG

-160 RPATINARIAAVTH
+160 RPATINARIAAITH
-174 LLKWLS
+174 LLKWMG
-180 YSIPE
+180 YTIPE
-185 WIQRPTRSRSLPRT
+185 WIQRPARSRSLPRT
-199 LGKTD
+199 LGKND
-204 LQKVRLAATRSEDP
+204 LQKVRLAAMRSEDP
-218 IAFPIITM
+218 IAFPVITM

-246 LDDLSALVIGGK
+246 LEDLSALVIGGK

-271 LNALEAWRPIRNTR
+271 LDALDAWRPIRNAR
-285 LKSCVRK
+285 LKNCTREK
-292 EDERS
+292 DQRS

-383 QSLPIIDEA
+383 QSSISIAELESENSKTTEEITESAPII
-392 DKDFSIENKIENS
+392 K
-405 PIVK
+405 

>member
-1 MIFKIGIF
+1 
-9 LIALESALHLSL
+9 
-21 QEKHSSP
+21 
-28 IRESW
+28 
-33 ACPYGHGMRVV
+33 MRVV
-44 RDDEARELTKQNEKN
+44 RDEEARELTKQNEEKIISRIVEDSDN
-59 ELFLNSSELLIHAK
+59 GSNLKGAELLIHTK
-73 NLPQRLQRLALL
+73 KLPQRLQRLAFL
-85 PWFECWLQQLR
+85 PWYECWIQQLK
-96 TEKKSEHTIRAY
+96 TEKKSEHTIRSY
-108 IVAAKTFTTTSLPNE
+108 IVAAKTFTTTPLPNDE
-123 EVGTWDIVKEISV
+123 ILSWNEVKEIQV
-136 SDLFTRCEPNNG
+136 SELFNRSDPNNG
-148 RIDSW
+148 RVDSW

-160 RPATINARIAAVTH
+160 RPATINARIAAITH
-174 LLKWLS
+174 LLKWMG

-185 WIQRPTRSRSLPRT
+185 WIQRPARSRSLPRT
-199 LGKTD
+199 LGKND
-204 LQKVRLAATRSEDP
+204 LQKVRLAAIRSEDP

-246 LDDLSALVIGGK
+246 LEDLSALVIGGK

-271 LNALEAWRPIRNTR
+271 LDALDAWRPIRNAR
-285 LKSCVRK
+285 LKNCTR
-292 EDERS
+292 EGDRRS

-383 QSLPIIDEA
+383 QSSP
-392 DKDFSIENKIENS
+392 SIAEIESENAEISEEIAESFPSIK
-405 PIVK
+405 